1 MNLFKNH
8 PPELKRLFFVE
19 MWERFSYYGF
29 GAILVLFM
37 TADSNNGGLGES
49 NDYAYLVY
57 SYYVAAIFILCVPL
71 SLLADSFLGYA
82 NSVFIGGSMIL
93 MGHIS
98 LSLPLNNS
106 FYVGLVLIA
115 IGTAFLKPS
124 ISSMV
129 GELYSQRENSL
140 KSMGMTLFYLS
151 VSLGGLI
158 GPFIIRRAQ
167 VWDYFSPSA
176 SWHFAFSLAA
186 FGMFIALS
194 LYIKVWR
201 SDKKIISKVRY
212 SFKQLTFITLIS
224 IFLLFFLIYGTIN
237 FPRTLLAL
245 YILIP
250 VGVVYAWCNTRF
262 ERLSVI
268 GLMFLISVVI
278 SAILTQMYTFLI
290 HFIKNFVNLS
300 LFGFSI
306 HETDFLSY
314 FSGFIILLGFVEH
327 YIGKGSV
334 FLKSKHI
341 FYLGLLFAATGL
353 GIIGIS
359 SLIADEQK
367 IQPTV
372 ILIAYFLIA
381 LGEITIIPKAQSLMN
396 DISNTEN
403 KIFTMSIWFVGA
415 GIGAT
420 LSKLVS
426 KVLNLDKAVSNDLNQ
441 VGRTLL
447 FESVFMVGFAL
458 ILFVFST
465 KISKRFTE
473 IKATILKD

>member
-1 MNLFKNH
+1 L
-8 PPELKRLFFVE
+8 R
-19 MWERFSYYGF
+19 
-29 GAILVLFM
+29 
-37 TADSNNGGLGES
+37 
-49 NDYAYLVY
+49 
-57 SYYVAAIFILCVPL
+57 
-71 SLLADSFLGYA
+71 
-82 NSVFIGGSMIL
+82 
-93 MGHIS
+93 
-98 LSLPLNNS
+98 
-106 FYVGLVLIA
+106 
-115 IGTAFLKPS
+115 
-124 ISSMV
+124 
-129 GELYSQRENSL
+129 
-140 KSMGMTLFYLS
+140 
-151 VSLGGLI
+151 
-158 GPFIIRRAQ
+158 
-167 VWDYFSPSA
+167 
-176 SWHFAFSLAA
+176 
-186 FGMFIALS
+186 
-194 LYIKVWR
+194 
-201 SDKKIISKVRY
+201 
-212 SFKQLTFITLIS
+212 
-224 IFLLFFLIYGTIN
+224 FFLN
-237 FPRTLLAL
+237 
-245 YILIP
+245 
-250 VGVVYAWCNTRF
+250 
-262 ERLSVI
+262 LS
-268 GLMFLISVVI
+268 
-278 SAILTQMYTFLI
+278 
-290 HFIKNFVNLS
+290 S